1 MKNEAAHP
9 LLNEDIA
16 RRTPLAT
23 AQGAQGYWLVT
34 KSRSTPMHTVH
45 AVYR

>member
-9 LLNEDIA
+9 LLDEDIA
-16 RRTPLAT
+16 RRTLLAT
-23 AQGAQGYWLVT
+23 AQGAEGYWLVT
-34 KSRSTPMHTVH
+34 KRRSIPMHTVH

>member
-16 RRTPLAT
+16 RRTLPAT

-34 KSRSTPMHTVH
+34 KSRSTPMYTVH